1 MIALQLKASDK
12 QLRIFGAGA
21 LVVFGGL
28 GWWLHANG
36 HPGWAIVF
44 WVTAGVSGL
53 AALAFPKAN
62 LPLYAGLTLL
72 AFPIGVML
80 SYAMLG
86 VMYFVVIT
94 LVALLFRLLRKDPL
108 QRKWNRAA
116 KSYWQGYPVTTD
128 RDRYFRQF

>member
-1 MIALQLKASDK
+1 MIALQLKASAK
-12 QLRIFGAGA
+12 QLRIFGAAA

-36 HPGWAIVF
+36 HPQWAIAF
-44 WVTAGVSGL
+44 WVTAGFSGL

-72 AFPIGVML
+72 AFPLGVVL
-80 SYAMLG
+80 SYLMLG

-94 LVALLFRLLRKDPL
+94 IVALLFRLLRKDPL
-108 QRKWNRAA
+108 QRRWDRTA
-116 KSYWQGYPVTTD
+116 KSYWQEYPKTTN
-128 RDRYFRQF
+128 RERYFRQF